1 MKNIKYLKYLLCHKW
16 YVMIECFREGLI
28 WQGLMHDLSKFLPSE
43 FIPYANFFYPD
54 KNCWSCKHI
63 IKQGGQCDFNFA
75 GIGNGEQAQKC
86 KDYVKKEIRNLTG
99 YYKPTDTG
107 DKAFDFAWLLHQKRN
122 RHHWQWWILP
132 EDKGGIKIIPMED
145 IYLREMICDWIG
157 AGKAQ
162 GHFSP
167 KNDKYFETNKWYQQ
181 NGSKMNLEEN
191 TRKKI
196 ESIILKKF

>member
-1 MKNIKYLKYLLCHKW
+1 MKYIKYLKYLLNHKR
-16 YVMIECFREGLI
+16 YVMIECFR
-28 WQGLMHDLSKFLPSE
+28 QGLFWRGLLHDLSKFLPSE
-43 FIPYANFFYPD
+43 FIPYANFFYGEKGGD
-54 KNCWSCKHI
+54 
-63 IKQGGQCDFNFA
+63 IKKG
-75 GIGNGEQAQKC
+75 
-86 KDYVKKEIRNLTG
+86 RNETG
-99 YYKPTDTG
+99 YYKPINTG

-132 EDKGGIKIIPMED
+132 EDEGGIKVLSIED
-145 IYLREMICDWIG
+145 VYLKEMICDWVG

-167 KNDKYFETNKWYQQ
+167 KNDKYFETRKWYQQ

-196 ESIILKKF
+196 EIIIFHK